1 MTNKELFKGTT
12 YDSLEKQVGGN
23 HSTCGENNGFC
34 IMSNLSQV
42 SFLNNVL
49 LS

>member
-23 HSTCGENNGFC
+23 TTAIDEDSATE
-34 IMSNLSQV
+34 SL
-42 SFLNNVL
+42 
-49 LS
+49 